1 LLVGDSDRHPSIG
14 QLEDQ
19 PASGRAADA
28 AAGVRRDTVA
38 NGSGC
43 RELYGYGNVVEASDL
58 ATDTVLNFFVT
69 DAGGKN
75 GRVLGITWSGTWSV
89 TVPDRTSPTTYE
101 FASTT
106 FGKNGSKYRVYAS
119 CTADA

>member
-1 LLVGDSDRHPSIG
+1 MGRKTIALLC
-14 QLEDQ
+14 
-19 PASGRAADA
+19 A
-28 AAGVRRDTVA
+28 AAVCLAVVLPLATAGTRSRTAAGAGSCTVT
-38 NGSGC
+38 
-43 RELYGYGNVVEASDL
+43 GNVVEASGL
-58 ATDTVLNFFVT
+58 PADTVVNFFVT
-69 DAGGKN
+69 DAGGKD

-106 FGKNGSKYRVYAS
+106 FGKNGNKYWVYAS